1 MQSFL
6 QDVGLVLGRYVRP
19 HGHDHTVPLSFPQRT
34 QGHICG
40 GEGEKMAVTVQ
51 MQFASAVTELY
62 EDAFLGS
69 SIENGT
75 TIIQFDLRKLDFQ
88 RVLETT
94 STICRCKAPYTVEV
108 HELSTF
114 HNPIKYR
121 FIVAQGCYLNDQHQR
136 VYFTPEIK
144 GVSTSQPMSHSVIRL
159 ACYLAVVCGGQSAA
173 HCTPFCR
180 TVPDSYYQVVDQTL
194 D

>member
-1 MQSFL
+1 MGSKAFG
-6 QDVGLVLGRYVRP
+6 GLNRRLK
-19 HGHDHTVPLSFPQRT
+19 
-34 QGHICG
+34 
-40 GEGEKMAVTVQ
+40 EKTAESRW
-51 MQFASAVTELY
+51 F
-62 EDAFLGS
+62 
-69 SIENGT
+69 
-75 TIIQFDLRKLDFQ
+75 
-88 RVLETT
+88 ETT
-94 STICRCKAPYTVEV
+94 GQAPFGRAKAAYWK
-108 HELSTF
+108 
-114 HNPIKYR
+114 IKYR
-121 FIVAQGCYLNDQHQR
+121 FIVAQGSYLNDQHQR